1 MKKFIYL
8 IAIFAFATFNS
19 IAANSLFIQDDV
31 VVSISQND
39 LIIISDVA
47 KIMEYARVKG
57 LSDRAAN
64 QVKLADDAYIKGV
77 QLLQQSDNAKAILS
91 FKTAFK
97 NYNRAK
103 LNDEA
108 LNFPNLQL
116 AIAHQLSNDDRNQ
129 KKVLRYLQL
138 VTNSV
143 EKEKEW
149 LYNLAILNYLNENE
163 ELAAKQLED
172 VIKMD
177 KNFFKAYGN
186 LAAVYQEISDPKK
199 ADKVLTRLKYAQDD
213 LVEKQRKEQ
222 LALAKK
228 NEKAKNSNK
237 FNKIEIKSTPPKG
250 INIDPISLSAK
261 GNGKS
266 VLKDE
271 TITAFDDR
279 LRKKLREGQELY
291 DQGITLFNAGEFSL
305 AIKAFKSA
313 LKKFNQAKVSQ
324 LTLSYVNTNLAMSYF
339 RSSEKRDQK
348 KVGPI
353 IEMLSNQVYDDRDL
367 TYNIAVMQY
376 GLGKKEKAIEL
387 LEKCNSLDKYFLL
400 SYQNQIAVC
409 NELDDFKSARKAFKN
424 HEKYKNELTE
434 IYKEFVRTG
443 IKNSDVDLSF
453 LDGAIFRVALGDFS
467 EFNMPIDIYL
477 HENLITVPLGNDFFT
492 FICGNYDSYQKAESY
507 LLKVSS
513 NGYENAFIVAFKD
526 GVRTDFASEF

>member
-19 IAANSLFIQDDV
+19 MAANSLFIEDDV

-47 KIMEYARVKG
+47 KVMEYAKAKG
-57 LSDRAAN
+57 LSDRATN
-64 QVKLADDAYIKGV
+64 QVKLADEAYTKGV
-77 QLLQQSDNAKAILS
+77 QLMQQSDNVKAILS

-97 NYNRAK
+97 NYKRAK
-103 LNDEA
+103 LNDDA

-116 AIAHQLSNDDRNQ
+116 ALAHQLSNDTRNQ
-129 KKVLRYLQL
+129 KKVLRYLEL

-149 LYNLAILNYLNENE
+149 LYNLAILNYLNSNE
-163 ELAAKQLED
+163 ELAAEQLEAI
-172 VIKMD
+172 IKMD

-186 LAAVYQEISDPKK
+186 LAAVYQSINDSKK

-213 LVEKQRKEQ
+213 LAEKQRKEQ

-228 NEKAKNSNK
+228 KEKAKNSNK
-237 FNKIEIKSTPPKG
+237 ADKIEIKSAPPKG
-250 INIDPISLSAK
+250 INIHPISLSIK
-261 GNGKS
+261 GDGKS
-266 VLKDE
+266 VLKNE

-291 DQGITLFNAGEFSL
+291 DQGVVLFNAGEFPL
-305 AIKAFKSA
+305 AIKAFKSS

-339 RSSEKRDQK
+339 RSSEKRDKK

-353 IEMLSNQVYDDRDL
+353 IEMLSKQVYDDRDL

-376 GLGKKEKAIEL
+376 GLGKKDKAIEL

-400 SYQNQIAVC
+400 SYQNQIAIH
-409 NELDDFKSARKAFKN
+409 NELDDLKSSKKAFKN

-434 IYKEFVRTG
+434 VYKEYVRTG
-443 IKNSDVDLSF
+443 VKNSDVDLSF

-477 HENLITVPLGNDFFT
+477 HDDLITVPLGNDFFT
-492 FICGNYDSYQKAESY
+492 FMCGNYDSYKKAESY

-513 NGYENAFIVAFKD
+513 NGYENAFIIAFKD
-526 GVRTDFASEF
+526 GVRTDFASDF

>member
-8 IAIFAFATFNS
+8 IAIFAFVTLNS
-19 IAANSLFIQDDV
+19 IAANSLYFEEDV

-47 KIMEYARVKG
+47 KVKKYAKLKG
-57 LSDRAAN
+57 LSDRAAD
-64 QVKLADDAYIKGV
+64 QVKLADEAYTKGV
-77 QLLQQSDNAKAILS
+77 QLMQQSDNEKAILS

-97 NYNRAK
+97 NYKRAK
-103 LNDEA
+103 LNDDA
-108 LNFPNLQL
+108 MNFSNLQL
-116 AIAHQLSNDDRNQ
+116 ALAHQLSNDARNQ
-129 KKVLRYLQL
+129 KKVLRYLEL
-138 VTNSV
+138 VTNSI

-149 LYNLAILNYLNENE
+149 LYNLAILNYLNSNE
-163 ELAAKQLED
+163 ELAAEQLEA

-186 LAAVYQEISDPKK
+186 LAAVYQAINDSKK
-199 ADKVLTRLKYAQDD
+199 ANKVLTRLKYAQDD
-213 LVEKQRKEQ
+213 LVEKERKEQ

-228 NEKAKNSNK
+228 KEKAKNSNK
-237 FNKIEIKSTPPKG
+237 AAKIEIKSVPPKG
-250 INIDPISLSAK
+250 INIDPVSLLAK
-261 GNGKS
+261 GDGKS
-266 VLKDE
+266 VLKNE

-291 DQGITLFNAGEFSL
+291 DQGVVLFNAGEFSL
-305 AIKAFKSA
+305 AIKAFKSS

-339 RSSEKRDQK
+339 RSSEKRDKK
-348 KVGPI
+348 KVAPI
-353 IEMLSNQVYDDRDL
+353 IEMLSKQVYDDRDL

-376 GLGKKEKAIEL
+376 GLGNKEKGLEL

-400 SYQNQIAVC
+400 SYQNQIAIH
-409 NELDDFKSARKAFKN
+409 NELDDFKSAKKAFKN

-434 IYKEFVRTG
+434 IYKEYVSSG
-443 IKNSDVDLSF
+443 VKNNDVDLSF

-477 HENLITVPLGNDFFT
+477 HDDLITIPLGNDFFT
-492 FICGNYDSYQKAESY
+492 FICGNYDSYKKAESY

-513 NGYENAFIVAFKD
+513 NGYENAFIIAFKD
-526 GVRTDFASEF
+526 GVRTDFTSNF